1 MPMKLNISNRIKEKG
16 TEDAWPMYT
25 EVENELL
32 YSIGYE
38 RIER

>member
-1 MPMKLNISNRIKEKG
+1 MKLKISNRVKEKG

-32 YSIGYE
+32 YYIGYE